1 MAITTVPLPV
11 RGILKKLG
19 EDIANA
25 RKRRRIATATMA
37 QRANISRPTLLRLEH
52 GDAGVSLGIFATV
65 LFNPPAQGRFNS
77 SAQLTQNRT
86 TLTRRQF
93 LTKVVN
99 TSGRSDLDP
108 SMMLRASSIP

>member
-1 MAITTVPLPV
+1 MKSMAITTVPLPV

-65 LFNPPAQGRFNS
+65 LFILGLQDRLGDLADAAHDRVGLELQAESLPQRIYGPRRKRSTNS
-77 SAQLTQNRT
+77 EER
-86 TLTRRQF
+86 
-93 LTKVVN
+93 
-99 TSGRSDLDP
+99 
-108 SMMLRASSIP
+108 